1 MKKKIGVGTLSFI
14 LFIIGLIWDITLKYS
29 FCLGDIVLNSIGLKA
44 WSSGSSGTHYAVFY
58 SLIFLIPSAVIR
70 MKFPDNMLAKFGKSG
85 SIVLACFIVL
95 SSFFMIRL

>member
-14 LFIIGLIWDITLKYS
+14 LFIIGLIWGITLKYS

-58 SLIFLIPSAVIR
+58 SLIFLIPSAVIG
-70 MKFPDNMLAKFGKSG
+70 MKFPENMLAKFGKSG
-85 SIVLACFIVL
+85 SIVLCFIVL
-95 SSFFMIRL
+95 CSLFMIIRL